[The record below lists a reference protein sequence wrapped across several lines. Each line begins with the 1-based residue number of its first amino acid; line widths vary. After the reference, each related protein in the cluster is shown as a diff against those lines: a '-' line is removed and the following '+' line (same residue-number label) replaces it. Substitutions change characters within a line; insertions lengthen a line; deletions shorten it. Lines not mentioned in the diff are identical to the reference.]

1 MERPTT
7 RQCIAT
13 GQSSSEVCSP
23 LISSPLLRCSPVP
36 IAAGGVGKSALTV
49 RFVDN
54 VFLSNYDPTIEGPPL
69 FLLGD
74 GRLTILVKQKSMS
87 AQPKSMAHP
96 IRCGFSPWKKVF
108 TNSRPQL
115 EILDTAGADQF
126 HTLNERYIKVRSRPP
141 PPSSS
146 HVILTRPPR

>member
-23 LISSPLLRCSPVP
+23 LISSPLLRCSPAP

-54 VFLSNYDPTIEGPPL
+54 VFLSNYDPTIEGPLLFPL
-69 FLLGD
+69 RD

-96 IRCGFSPWKKVF
+96 IRCGFSPSKKVF
-108 TNSRPQL
+108 T
-115 EILDTAGADQF
+115 D
-126 HTLNERYIKVRSRPP
+126 
-141 PPSSS
+141 
-146 HVILTRPPR
+146 TRPSARNPRHSWCRPVPHPEREVHQGAFSSLYHHHHHT